1 MDGKVYRASGAI
13 QVENVAAST
22 GPLRGKKRCNDARGT
37 SSVSSW
43 LFWSS
48 IVSGVV
54 ATWSYGIMHN
64 HAMAAAKRRP
74 GFSGRFYDITER
86 EADSA
91 PNWLAA
97 LNMLSSL
104 APFVLL
110 IAATFINV
118 TN

>member
-1 MDGKVYRASGAI
+1 MGWVAIVCAAIAAVLFYVSG
-13 QVENVAAST
+13 
-22 GPLRGKKRCNDARGT
+22 D
-37 SSVSSW
+37 SW

-64 HAMAAAKRRP
+64 HAMEAAKRRP
-74 GFSGRFYDITER
+74 GFSGRFYDLTER
-86 EADSA
+86 EADSV
-91 PNWLAA
+91 PNWLAT

-104 APFVLL
+104 AAFVLL
-110 IAATFINV
+110 IAAIFINV

>member
-1 MDGKVYRASGAI
+1 MGWLPIVCAAIAAVLFYVSG
-13 QVENVAAST
+13 
-22 GPLRGKKRCNDARGT
+22 D
-37 SSVSSW
+37 SW

-48 IVSGVV
+48 VVSGVV

-64 HAMAAAKRRP
+64 YAMEAARRRP
-74 GFSGRFYDITER
+74 GFSGRFYDITEH
-86 EADSA
+86 EADAA

-104 APFVLL
+104 AAFVLL
-110 IAATFINV
+110 IAAIFIHV

>member
-1 MDGKVYRASGAI
+1 MGWVAIVCAAIAAVLFYVSGDG
-13 QVENVAAST
+13 
-22 GPLRGKKRCNDARGT
+22 
-37 SSVSSW
+37 W

-64 HAMAAAKRRP
+64 HAMEAAKRRP

-104 APFVLL
+104 AAFVLL
-110 IAATFINV
+110 IAAIFIHV

>member
-1 MDGKVYRASGAI
+1 MGWVAIVCAAIAAVLFYVSG
-13 QVENVAAST
+13 
-22 GPLRGKKRCNDARGT
+22 D
-37 SSVSSW
+37 SW

-104 APFVLL
+104 AASVLL
-110 IAATFINV
+110 IAAIFINV

>member
-1 MDGKVYRASGAI
+1 MGWVAIVCAAIAAVLFYVSG
-13 QVENVAAST
+13 
-22 GPLRGKKRCNDARGT
+22 D
-37 SSVSSW
+37 SW

-54 ATWSYGIMHN
+54 ATWSYGIMHDY
-64 HAMAAAKRRP
+64 AMEAAKRRP

-104 APFVLL
+104 AASVLL
-110 IAATFINV
+110 IAAIFINV

>member
-1 MDGKVYRASGAI
+1 MGWLPIVCAAIAAVLFYVSGY
-13 QVENVAAST
+13 
-22 GPLRGKKRCNDARGT
+22 
-37 SSVSSW
+37 SW

-48 IVSGVV
+48 VVSGVV

-64 HAMAAAKRRP
+64 YAMEAARRRP
-74 GFSGRFYDITER
+74 GFSGRFYDISER
-86 EADSA
+86 EADAA

-104 APFVLL
+104 AAFVLL
-110 IAATFINV
+110 IAAIFIHI

>member
-1 MDGKVYRASGAI
+1 MGWVAIVCAAIAAVLFYVSG
-13 QVENVAAST
+13 
-22 GPLRGKKRCNDARGT
+22 D
-37 SSVSSW
+37 SW

-64 HAMAAAKRRP
+64 HAMEAAKRRP
-74 GFSGRFYDITER
+74 GFSGRFYDIIEH

-104 APFVLL
+104 AAFVLL
-110 IAATFINV
+110 IAAIFINV